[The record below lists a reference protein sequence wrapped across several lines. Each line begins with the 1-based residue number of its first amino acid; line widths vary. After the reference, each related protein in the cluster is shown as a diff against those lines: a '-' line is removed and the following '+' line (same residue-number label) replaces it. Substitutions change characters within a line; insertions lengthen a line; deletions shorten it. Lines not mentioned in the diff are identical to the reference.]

1 MKNVAMILF
10 VAVAAFATTAASPPA
25 LAASAA
31 LPPVVKESSELSIR
45 GEGDLKFFGFKVYD
59 ARLWTPQ
66 KPHSAADVFALQLV
80 YDMAFK
86 GREIAERTII
96 EMRKVGHTDEQ
107 KLKRWGEEMMRIF
120 PDVKKGDT
128 LIGVSIPSKGVK
140 YYSRDKLIGSIDDAE
155 FMKAFFDVWLSEKTS
170 EPKLREKLLGG
181 Q

>member
-10 VAVAAFATTAASPPA
+10 IGVSALGMTIVSSLAFAGV
-25 LAASAA
+25 AA
-31 LPPVVKESSELSIR
+31 LPEVVKESSALSLR
-45 GEGDLKFFGFKVYD
+45 GEGSLKFFGLKVYD

-66 KPHSAADVFALQLV
+66 KAHSAADVFALQLV

-86 GREIAERTII
+86 GREIAERTVG
-96 EMRKVGHTDEQ
+96 EMRKVGYGEEQ
-107 KLKRWGEEMMRIF
+107 KLKRWGEEMMRVF

-128 LIGVSIPSKGVK
+128 LVGVSIPGKGVK

-155 FMKAFFDVWLSEKTS
+155 FVKAFFDVWLSEKTS
-170 EPKLREKLLGG
+170 EPKLREKLLGA

>member
-1 MKNVAMILF
+1 MKNVVTILF
-10 VAVAAFATTAASPPA
+10 TGVIALGMTIVSSRA
-25 LAASAA
+25 LAGDVA
-31 LPPVVKESSELSIR
+31 LPEVVKESSALSLR
-45 GEGDLKFFGFKVYD
+45 GEGIFKFIGFKVYD

-86 GREIAERTII
+86 GREIAGRTVA
-96 EMRKVGHTDEQ
+96 EMRKVGYADEQ
-107 KLKRWGEEMMRIF
+107 KLKRWGEEMLRLF

-155 FMKAFFDVWLSEKTS
+155 FAKAFFDVWLSEKTS
-170 EPKLREKLLGG
+170 EPQLREKLLGS